1 MSPHGLLAP
10 SGILGDQRIQDL
22 DMLSV
27 RFLRPP
33 LMRIAEELNSVTND
47 VIQESPIDLHQALV
61 SDRLEDECVD
71 LIPGAEVTRVIIE
84 ESRLP

>member
-10 SGILGDQRIQDL
+10 RGILGGQRIQDL

-33 LMRIAEELNSVTND
+33 LMRIAEEVNSEAND
-47 VIQESPIDLHQALV
+47 VIQESPINLHQALV
-61 SDRLEDECVD
+61 SDRLEDE
-71 LIPGAEVTRVIIE
+71 
-84 ESRLP
+84 

>member
-10 SGILGDQRIQDL
+10 SGILSDQRIQDL

-27 RFLRPP
+27 GFLRPP
-33 LMRIAEELNSVTND
+33 MMRIIEEVNPVAND
-47 VIQESPIDLHQALV
+47 VIQEPPINLHQALV
-61 SDRLEDECVD
+61 SDRFEDECVD

-84 ESRLP
+84 ESSLP